1 VIWNDF
7 DREGAVLL
15 DDKVAVIYG
24 AGGGVGGAV
33 ARSFAAEGA
42 TVHAVGRDGA
52 ALRKLADEIGLAI
65 EAAEVDAF
73 DEDAVDADIRSLIE
87 RHGRIDVSFN
97 LIGVDHVQGIPLI
110 DMTAEQFVKGIE
122 DRLLAHFIT
131 ARAAARAMA
140 ARGSGVILMLTATPD
155 RVAIPNAGS
164 FGVQCAA
171 VESFTRALAVEVGN
185 KGVRVC
191 CLRSAGSPDA
201 AGVDEVFDMHAENA
215 GLTRDEFDDERSRG
229 TLLGRL
235 PRLGEVGRV
244 ATFLASDWASAMTG
258 TITNVTCGELLD

>member
-1 VIWNDF
+1 
-7 DREGAVLL
+7 VLL

-24 AGGGVGGAV
+24 AGGGLGGAV
-33 ARSFAAEGA
+33 ARAFAAEGA
-42 TVHAVGRDGA
+42 IVHAVGRDGA
-52 ALRKLADEIGLAI
+52 ALRKLVDEIGPTAD
-65 EAAEVDAF
+65 AAEVDAF
-73 DEDAVDADIRSLIE
+73 DADAVDADVDSVVE
-87 RHGRIDVSFN
+87 RHGRLDVSFN

-110 DMTAEQFVKGIE
+110 DMTPEQFVQGVGA
-122 DRLLAHFIT
+122 RALTHFVT
-131 ARAAARAMA
+131 ARAAARHMVT
-140 ARGSGVILMLTATPD
+140 RGSGVILTLTATPD

-164 FGVQCAA
+164 FGIQCAA

-185 KGVRVC
+185 RGVRVC

-215 GLTRDEFDDERSRG
+215 GLTREEFDGERSRG

-235 PRLGEVGRV
+235 PRLREVAQI
-244 ATFLASDWASAMTG
+244 ATFLASDRANAMTG